1 MDSDEKELLK
11 NMLDEISDAKALQ
24 LIRDLIYLSYQE
36 EKAKQSQE
44 KEGGS

>member
-24 LIRDLIYLSYQE
+24 LIRDLIYLSYQA
-36 EKAKQSQE
+36 EKAK
-44 KEGGS
+44 

>member
-11 NMLDEISDAKALQ
+11 NMLDEISDIKALQ

-36 EKAKQSQE
+36 EKAK
-44 KEGGS
+44 